1 MVKIDKNIE
10 VFNKSYKL
18 CKQIK
23 LNSQFENKTFANISL
38 AVFDN
43 INIGEDRIHKLGR
56 RSIKN
61 MYVDAL
67 GYKTSE
73 STQK

>member
-1 MVKIDKNIE
+1 MVKIDENIE

-43 INIGEDRIHKLGR
+43 INIGEDRICELGR

-61 MYVDAL
+61 MYADAL
-67 GYKTSE
+67 GYKTDE